1 MRRRQ
6 FLGLVAAVLA
16 SGCDVAVSYSSTPPR
31 IGWLWSGRS
40 SYNPN
45 EVKGFR
51 QGLRDLGYVEG
62 QNIFVE
68 YRFGEGS
75 DARMK
80 DLAAE
85 LVGLHVDVLV
95 AIGSGVYALRDTG
108 TTIPIVGVTDLIN
121 GHMVESLAHPG
132 GTITGIDFF
141 VANLTAK
148 RLALLKEAMPA
159 LKNVGVFFNPKRDRV
174 DFDEAEKAAPGL
186 GLILHSYP
194 VELIEE
200 LKPAIA
206 HLKSDG
212 VEAIFVTPAPPLI
225 VYQQEVVKLALEV
238 KIPAVSEQPEFAEY
252 GGLLS
257 YGPSIFSIAERQ
269 AYYVDRILKG
279 AKAADLPVEYPSKLD
294 LAINTKTAKMLGL
307 TLPLSLLAQADEVIE

>member
-6 FLGLVAAVLA
+6 FLGFVAASLT
-16 SGCDVAVSYSSTPPR
+16 SGLDVALAQSSTPPR

-51 QGLRDLGYVEG
+51 QGLRDLGYIEG

-80 DLAAE
+80 DLASE
-85 LVGLHVDVLV
+85 LVQLRVNVLV

-108 TTIPIVGVTDLIN
+108 TKIPIIAVTDLVDQ
-121 GHMVESLAHPG
+121 HMVESLAHPG
-132 GTITGIDFF
+132 GTITGIDVF
-141 VANLTAK
+141 VANLAAK
-148 RLALLKEAMPA
+148 RLALLKEAMPT
-159 LKNVGVFFNPKRDRV
+159 LTQVGVLFNPKFNQK
-174 DFDEAEKAAPGL
+174 DFDEAEKAAPAL
-186 GLILHSYP
+186 GLSVHPYP
-194 VELIEE
+194 VRLIEE
-200 LKPAIA
+200 LKSAIA
-206 HLKSDG
+206 RLKSDG
-212 VEAIFVTPAPPLI
+212 IEAIFVSSSPPLI
-225 VYQQEVVKLALEV
+225 VYQQEVVQLALEA
-238 KIPAVSEQPEFAEY
+238 KIPAISEQPEFAQY

-257 YGPSIFSIAERQ
+257 YGPSIFSIAQRQ
-269 AYYVDRILKG
+269 AYFVDRILKG
-279 AKAADLPVEYPSKLD
+279 AKAADLPVESPSKLD
-294 LAINTKTAKMLGL
+294 LVINSKTAKALGL

>member
-1 MRRRQ
+1 MNRRQ
-6 FLGLVAAVLA
+6 FVCLTTAALA
-16 SGCDVAVSYSSTPPR
+16 SRALTARAEASNPPR
-31 IGWLWSGRS
+31 VGWIWSGRS

-51 QGLRDLGYVEG
+51 QGLLDLGYVEG
-62 QNIFVE
+62 QNILVE

-85 LVGLHVDVLV
+85 LVGLRVDVLV
-95 AIGSGVYALRDTG
+95 AIGSGVSALRDTG
-108 TTIPIVGVTDLIN
+108 TKIPIVGVTDLLDQ
-121 GHMVESLAHPG
+121 HMVETLAHPG
-132 GTITGIDFF
+132 GNITGIDFF
-141 VANLTAK
+141 VANLTGK

-159 LKNVGVFFNPKRDRV
+159 LTQVGVFYNPKRDLI
-174 DFDEAEKAAPGL
+174 DFTEAQAAAPAL
-186 GLILHSYP
+186 GLVLHPYP
-194 VELIEE
+194 VQLIEE

-206 HLKSDG
+206 VLKRDG

-225 VYQQEVVKLALEV
+225 VYQQEVVQAALDV
-238 KIPAVSEQPEFAEY
+238 QIPAVSEQPEFAQY

-257 YGPSIFSIAERQ
+257 YGPSIFAIAQRQ

-279 AKAADLPVEYPSKLD
+279 ANVADLPVEYPSKLE
-294 LAINTKTAKMLGL
+294 LVINAKTAKALGL
-307 TLPLSLLAQADEVIE
+307 KLPLSLLAQADEVVE

>member
-6 FLGLVAAVLA
+6 FLGFVAAALT
-16 SGCDVAVSYSSTPPR
+16 SGLDVALAQSSTPPR

-51 QGLRDLGYVEG
+51 QGLRDLGYIEG

-80 DLAAE
+80 DLASE
-85 LVGLHVDVLV
+85 LVQLRVNVLV

-108 TTIPIVGVTDLIN
+108 TKIPIIAVTDLVDQ
-121 GHMVESLAHPG
+121 HMVESLAHPG
-132 GTITGIDFF
+132 GTITGIDVF
-141 VANLTAK
+141 VANLAAK
-148 RLALLKEAMPA
+148 RLALLGSAPT
-159 LKNVGVFFNPKRDRV
+159 LPSRGVIQSKFNRKISMKR
-174 DFDEAEKAAPGL
+174 KAAPAL
-186 GLILHSYP
+186 ALSVHPYP
-194 VELIEE
+194 VRLIEE
-200 LKPAIA
+200 LKSAIA
-206 HLKSDG
+206 RLKSDG
-212 VEAIFVTPAPPLI
+212 IEAIFVSSSPPLI
-225 VYQQEVVKLALEV
+225 VYQQEVVQLALEA
-238 KIPAVSEQPEFAEY
+238 KIPAISEQPEFAQY

-257 YGPSIFSIAERQ
+257 YGPSIFSIAQRQ
-269 AYYVDRILKG
+269 AYFVDRILKG
-279 AKAADLPVEYPSKLD
+279 AKAADLPVESPSKLD
-294 LAINTKTAKMLGL
+294 LVINSKTAKALGL

>member
-6 FLGLVAAVLA
+6 FLSLVATALA
-16 SGCDVAVSYSSTPPR
+16 SGPDVVLAQSSTPPR

-62 QNIFVE
+62 KNIFVE

-75 DARMK
+75 EERTNV
-80 DLAAE
+80 LAAE
-85 LVGLHVDVLV
+85 LVELRVDILV
-95 AIGSGVYALRDTG
+95 AIGYGVGALHKTG
-108 TTIPIVGVTDLIN
+108 TTIPIIAVTDLVDQ
-121 GHMVESLAHPG
+121 HLVESLAHPG

-159 LKNVGVFFNPKRDRV
+159 LKQVGVFFNPKYDNN
-174 DFDEAEKAAPGL
+174 DFNEAEKAAPAL
-186 GLILHSYP
+186 GVVVHPYP
-194 VELIEE
+194 VQVIEE

-206 HLKSDG
+206 RLRSDG
-212 VEAIFVTPAPPLI
+212 IEAIFVTPAPPLI
-225 VYQQEVVKLALEV
+225 VYQQEVVELALEV
-238 KIPAVSEQPEFAEY
+238 KVPAVSEQPEFAQY

-257 YGPSIFSIAERQ
+257 YGPSIFSIAQRQ

-279 AKAADLPVEYPSKLD
+279 AKAADLPVESPSKLD
-294 LAINTKTAKMLGL
+294 LVINSKTAKALGL